1 MTDEK
6 TNEEKKRDA
15 LIAGGIFAIL
25 VGLWYAKT
33 APKRR
38 KLKKIREWKLMNF
51 KAIENA
57 AERLRYIHNDP
68 DVTHEEF
75 AQAVK
80 DEKSFLNIVRNQP
93 KF

>member
-1 MTDEK
+1 MPDTKSDED
-6 TNEEKKRDA
+6 KKRDA
-15 LIAGGIFAIL
+15 LIAGGVVALIL
-25 VGLWYAKT
+25 GLIYAKGI
-33 APKRR
+33 PKRK

-75 AQAVK
+75 AQAVA

-93 KF
+93 KY